1 MAETDRCTCVQDLD
15 CLATRYVEPLREES
29 FLSDDDLQRLFGN
42 IQDIIQFQK
51 LFLDELEQS
60 LRDTDDVK
68 VHYQNIKSTC
78 QLSCRPF

>member
-1 MAETDRCTCVQDLD
+1 LTETDRCAWLQDLD

-42 IQDIIQFQK
+42 IRDIIQFQK
-51 LFLDELEQS
+51 LFVDELQQS

-78 QLSCRPF
+78 QLSRRPF